1 MKRRDWLLGA
11 AALSAGAAWA
21 RDDVGAAEAAS
32 APAQAPAWRWQDL
45 DWADPARQRPVPV
58 RLYLPA
64 GAPAEGLP
72 LVVFSHGIG
81 GSRRG
86 YSYLGQHLAA
96 QGLAALHVQHVGSDR
111 ALWSGSVFG
120 LVGRLQAAAQTAE
133 ARARA
138 LDVRFALDQLQQ
150 ERPGLVDASRIAMAG
165 HSYGANTCLLVA
177 GAAIPGEAPLTDPR
191 IRAAVFISAP
201 PLHGVPEPDRVLALA
216 AIRVPTLHV
225 TATDDV
231 IRVPGYTSVAAERV
245 ALFEATGSA
254 VKGLAVFEGGSHS
267 VFTDRA
273 GTGGPVANPRIKRAT
288 KELVADFVQ
297 GQFAGDATPRLAH
310 WHQRH
315 QGLLARWVP
324 PSA

>member
-1 MKRRDWLLGA
+1 
-11 AALSAGAAWA
+11 
-21 RDDVGAAEAAS
+21 
-32 APAQAPAWRWQDL
+32 
-45 DWADPARQRPVPV
+45 
-58 RLYLPA
+58 
-64 GAPAEGLP
+64 
-72 LVVFSHGIG
+72 
-81 GSRRG
+81 
-86 YSYLGQHLAA
+86 
-96 QGLAALHVQHVGSDR
+96 
-111 ALWSGSVFG
+111 
-120 LVGRLQAAAQTAE
+120 
-133 ARARA
+133 
-138 LDVRFALDQLQQ
+138 
-150 ERPGLVDASRIAMAG
+150 VDASRIAMAG